1 MKTVNLKVNGKS
13 KSIKI
18 LEDSTLLW
26 ALREKFGLKGTKYGC
41 GAGLC
46 GACTVH
52 VDGEPVRSCQTST
65 DSVAGKSVTTIEG
78 LSKDGNHP
86 LQKAWV
92 QAQVPQCG
100 YCQSGQIMRAAG
112 LLSKTKSPSRKEI
125 VEYMSP
131 NICRCGTY
139 NKIISAITAAAKEV

>member
-78 LSKDGNHP
+78 LSKDGEHP

-92 QAQVPQCG
+92 REQIPQCG

-125 VEYMSP
+125 VEYMST